1 MSKSRLHE
9 VLAVEGDLEG
19 SSKKVVAEAIN
30 TFTKKNDHFMAFN
43 KTYHPFREGKEH
55 EMPSEQKELVTT
67 VEAKLN
73 HAFNAV
79 NSYYDAVAQKECTNQ
94 TAKADLIVNGVCL
107 AKDLPATFL
116 LGLETKLKDLRK
128 LVEVVPTLQ
137 PGVTWEEDK
146 QLGEGVFKSA
156 VQQERM
162 RTEKRM
168 KPVVLYEA
176 TDKHPAQV
184 KESTEDVAIGKYV
197 QTDWSGMISPAAKSR
212 MLARADALIQGVK
225 KARQRANQTEVVN
238 VQIGKVLTDFIA
250 ND

>member
-1 MSKSRLHE
+1 MSKLHE

-30 TFTKKNDHFMAFN
+30 TFTKKNDHFMGFT
-43 KTYHPFREGKEH
+43 KTYEPFRDGPEH
-55 EMPSEQKELVTT
+55 QMPSEGKELVTT
-67 VEAKLN
+67 VEDKLA
-73 HAFNAV
+73 HAFAAV
-79 NSYYDAVAQKECTNQ
+79 NGYYDAVAQKECTNQ
-94 TAKADLIVNGVCL
+94 KAVADLVVNGVTL

-116 LGLETKLKDLRK
+116 LGLETKLKELRK
-128 LVEVVPTLQ
+128 MVEVVPTLQ
-137 PGVTWEEDK
+137 PGITWEEDT
-146 QLGEGVFKSA
+146 QLGKGVFKAA
-156 VQQERM
+156 VKQERM

-225 KARQRANQTEVVN
+225 KARQRANQTEVVSIS
-238 VQIGKVLTDFIA
+238 IGKVLTDFIV